1 MKYQNTG
8 KNTKKIK
15 RKISSM
21 RDYNIK
27 KYEGNTHY
35 LVNVIDSYGREK
47 GNFFTT
53 LDECYEFVY
62 DVWKHEV
69 PKTEEELQQELLHNA
84 IVNCIK
90 IDKQNNINLNLD

>member
-1 MKYQNTG
+1 
-8 KNTKKIK
+8 
-15 RKISSM
+15 M

-35 LVNVIDSYGREK
+35 SVNVIDSYGREK

-62 DVWKHEV
+62 DVWNYEV

-84 IVNCIK
+84 IVNCIE

>member
-1 MKYQNTG
+1 
-8 KNTKKIK
+8 
-15 RKISSM
+15 M

-27 KYEGNTHY
+27 KYKGNTHY
-35 LVNVIDSYGREK
+35 SVNVIDSYGREK

-69 PKTEEELQQELLHNA
+69 PKTEEELQQELLGSA
-84 IVNCIK
+84 ISNCIE
-90 IDKQNNINLNLD
+90 IDKKSGRTPSLD